1 MKRNKYM
8 CDIRVIHINN
18 KCLLT
23 LTDDYYDDY
32 DNLYIVLGIYRK
44 FSKRRKDYKRVGFH
58 HGKFVKEIIAD

>member
-1 MKRNKYM
+1 MRKNKYM
-8 CDIRVIHINN
+8 YDVKVIHINN

-58 HGKFVKEIIAD
+58 HGKIAKEIIAD